1 MKTWVILAGIFLIAG
16 TAVTASGLLAM
27 EKQLSGRDI
36 INARVRV
43 RGRLGGRIAHVL
55 IALAILA
62 AGTIC
67 SSMCIWVLCRD
78 RFWVSFYLFLTLI
91 ALLSIWVSALQ
102 VGQRIFRQTH
112 GKEGIALDDFLME
125 KNGVARGPVQ
135 IGKKRYAACILYAP
149 AAPGSP
155 VPPKEVRK
163 TVLRRGSTVKNFTQ
177 RGVILYLSG
186 ERTDGAQKTD

>member
-125 KNGVARGPVQ
+125 KNGVARGTVQ
-135 IGKKRYAACILYAP
+135 IGKKRYAACILCAP